1 MALGGGPTIRERD
14 RDAIMQALR
23 AGVVPRQGFQH
34 IQVGRIGEIKALVR
48 DLDRIASGGAAV
60 RFVIG
65 EYGSGKTFFL
75 NLVRSIALEKKLVTM
90 NADLAPDRRLHAS
103 GGQARS
109 LYTELAHNIATRA
122 KAGGGAMASIV
133 ERFISTALAEAA
145 HAGKSPSAVIQ
156 ERLSALSEHVGGYDF
171 ASVVECYWR
180 AHDQGAD
187 KAKNDAVKWLRGE
200 FTTKTDARIALGVRS
215 IIDDESFYDH
225 LKLMSQFVT
234 MAGFSGLLVCLDEMV
249 NLYKLSNTQA
259 RTSNYEQ
266 ILRIVNDTLQGSS
279 TNCGFVFGGTPEF
292 LLDPRRGLYS
302 YAALA
307 SRLTEN
313 TFATDGLVDYNGPV
327 IRLANLSKEDLYV
340 LLMRLRHLQALGDE
354 SRYAVPDEAL
364 NAFMAHCSKRIGDAY
379 FRTPRTTITSFLNLL
394 SILEQNPAVS
404 WTDLI
409 EKVEIVADRNPDLDP
424 LTDSTPLQSLATKDE
439 GDDELASFKL

>member
-1 MALGGGPTIRERD
+1 
-14 RDAIMQALR
+14 
-23 AGVVPRQGFQH
+23 
-34 IQVGRIGEIKALVR
+34 
-48 DLDRIASGGAAV
+48 
-60 RFVIG
+60 
-65 EYGSGKTFFL
+65 
-75 NLVRSIALEKKLVTM
+75 
-90 NADLAPDRRLHAS
+90 
-103 GGQARS
+103 
-109 LYTELAHNIATRA
+109 
-122 KAGGGAMASIV
+122 
-133 ERFISTALAEAA
+133 
-145 HAGKSPSAVIQ
+145 
-156 ERLSALSEHVGGYDF
+156 
-171 ASVVECYWR
+171 
-180 AHDQGAD
+180 
-187 KAKNDAVKWLRGE
+187 
-200 FTTKTDARIALGVRS
+200 
-215 IIDDESFYDH
+215 
-225 LKLMSQFVT
+225 
-234 MAGFSGLLVCLDEMV
+234 
-249 NLYKLSNTQA
+249 
-259 RTSNYEQ
+259 
-266 ILRIVNDTLQGSS
+266 LQGSS